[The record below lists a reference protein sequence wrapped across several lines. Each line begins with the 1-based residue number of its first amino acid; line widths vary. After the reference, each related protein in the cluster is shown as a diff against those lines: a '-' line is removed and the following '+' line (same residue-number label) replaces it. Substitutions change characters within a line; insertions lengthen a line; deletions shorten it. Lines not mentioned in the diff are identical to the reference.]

1 MEIDL
6 TMVAIISP
14 LVIALVEVAK
24 RTGMPSKWGGA
35 AAVVCGLVLAMLY
48 ALATG
53 TEPMTAVFAGLVAG
67 LTGAG
72 VYSGQ
77 KAARSPF

>member
-1 MEIDL
+1 MDIDV
-6 TMVAIISP
+6 TMVAVISP

-24 RTGMPSKWGGA
+24 RSGLPSKWGGA
-35 AAVVCGLVLAMLY
+35 AAVICGLVLAMLY

-53 TEPMTAVFAGLVAG
+53 TAPMAAVFAGLVAG